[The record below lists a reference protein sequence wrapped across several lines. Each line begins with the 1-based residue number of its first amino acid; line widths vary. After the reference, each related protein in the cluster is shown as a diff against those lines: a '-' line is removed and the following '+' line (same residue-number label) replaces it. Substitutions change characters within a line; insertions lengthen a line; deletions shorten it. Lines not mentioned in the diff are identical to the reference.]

1 MAKFFNTLTKD
12 QKIFIRR
19 QKLFFTATAPTQ
31 GRINLSP
38 KGMDTLRILDD
49 NTIAYLDL
57 TGSGNETAAHITQT
71 GRMTIMLCAFEGAP
85 LILRLYGQGEVILPQ
100 DQRWPSLIKQFELI
114 PGTRQIIKLNID
126 TIQTSCGY
134 SVPFY
139 QYTGERDTLVR
150 WAEKKGPQGLLAYH
164 KEKNQQSIDGAEI
177 PLDYLD

>member
-1 MAKFFNTLTKD
+1 M
-12 QKIFIRR
+12 
-19 QKLFFTATAPTQ
+19 
-31 GRINLSP
+31 
-38 KGMDTLRILDD
+38 
-49 NTIAYLDL
+49 
-57 TGSGNETAAHITQT
+57 
-71 GRMTIMLCAFEGAP
+71 
-85 LILRLYGQGEVILPQ
+85 
-100 DQRWPSLIKQFELI
+100 IKQFELI